1 MTVMVSEKYTYK
13 EIGIPRTI
21 KSERQYD
28 EYAETLFAIENKPR
42 MTQLEESYAK
52 VLWALIKEYDEKNNP
67 IPDASPAEVLQTLL
81 EANNLRQKDL
91 APLLGS
97 ESIVSEILSGERPF
111 SKNHIKKLSA
121 RFHVSPAVFFEE
133 PAPKPAVR
141 VHEGSFED

>member
-21 KSERQYD
+21 TSERQYD
-28 EYAETLFAIENKPR
+28 EYTEILFAIENKLR

-97 ESIVSEILSGERPF
+97 ESIVSEILNGERPF

-133 PAPKPAVR
+133 PARKPAGR
-141 VHEGSFED
+141 